1 MSATWS
7 HLCNASNSFSTL
19 LLTQDCKVCGADHR
33 VQTLRHTGFQPSSL
47 VKSKAAESDK
57 PETFR
62 KKLAALFQP
71 KPTRYEHEDDY
82 NDRQG

>member
-1 MSATWS
+1 MPDTWS

-19 LLTQDCKVCGADHR
+19 LLTQDCKVCGTDYI
-33 VQTLRHTGFQPSSL
+33 VQTLRHFGYPPSGQIKKKLVEQSSL
-47 VKSKAAESDK
+47 
-57 PETFR
+57 R

-71 KPTRYEHEDDY
+71 KPVRYEHEEDY

>member
-19 LLTQDCKVCGADHR
+19 LLTQDCKVCGTDYR
-33 VQTLRHTGFQPSSL
+33 VQTLRHFGYQPSSL
-47 VKSKAAESDK
+47 IKSKSVEEPSM
-57 PETFR
+57 R